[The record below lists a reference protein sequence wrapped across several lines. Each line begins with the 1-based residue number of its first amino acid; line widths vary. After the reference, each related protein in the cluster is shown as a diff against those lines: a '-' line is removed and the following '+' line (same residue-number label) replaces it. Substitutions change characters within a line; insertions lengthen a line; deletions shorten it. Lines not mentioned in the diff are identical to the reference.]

1 MLKGFWMYFI
11 FLFISHEIILLINK
25 KTKKTMEQTNNGGE
39 TAKRPVFLTVLCILS
54 FIAAGLAII
63 GYITVI
69 GLMGAATAVLS
80 TAEGA
85 SSEMGEAMSSVVSS
99 GPSAGM
105 TWAYLIVGFITVIVS
120 LFGVIKMWKL
130 QKIGFM
136 LYVGATVVSMIMG
149 IIYSGFGIMG
159 VIFPI
164 LFIVLYGLNLKHL
177 K

>member
-1 MLKGFWMYFI
+1 
-11 FLFISHEIILLINK
+11 
-25 KTKKTMEQTNNGGE
+25 MEQTNNGGE
-39 TAKRPVFLTVLCILS
+39 AAKRPVFLTVLCILS
-54 FIAAGLAII
+54 FIAAGLAIL

-85 SSEMGEAMSSVVSS
+85 SSEMGEAMSTVVSS
-99 GPSAGM
+99 VPSAGM

-130 QKIGFM
+130 QKSGFM

-149 IIYSGFGIMG
+149 IVYSGFGIMG
-159 VIFPI
+159 LIFPI